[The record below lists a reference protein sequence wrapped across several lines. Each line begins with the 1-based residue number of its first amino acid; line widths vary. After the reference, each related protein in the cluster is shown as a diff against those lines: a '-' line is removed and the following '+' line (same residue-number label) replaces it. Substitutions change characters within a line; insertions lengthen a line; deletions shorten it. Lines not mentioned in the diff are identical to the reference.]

1 MILYLVFIFSA
12 CFLFYFGYSGRV
24 FLIPFGYFCVWG
36 LFFYFVCVLFPIFRR
51 YFLPFMMIWVYR
63 LHGVRT
69 RAKKNNGIP
78 KDLEIS
84 YGGKIVSNVIFKVG

>member
-36 LFFYFVCVLFPIFRR
+36 LFFFILFVF
-51 YFLPFMMIWVYR
+51 YFLFFD
-63 LHGVRT
+63 
-69 RAKKNNGIP
+69 GIFY
-78 KDLEIS
+78 LS
-84 YGGKIVSNVIFKVG
+84 